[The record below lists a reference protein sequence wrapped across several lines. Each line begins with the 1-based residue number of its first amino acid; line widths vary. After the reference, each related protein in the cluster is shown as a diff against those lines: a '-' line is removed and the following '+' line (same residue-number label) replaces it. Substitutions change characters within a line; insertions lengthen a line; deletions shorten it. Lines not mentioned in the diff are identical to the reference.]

1 MKRIISQTFS
11 VSLDQLERLSDVA
24 ARTRVSRSS
33 LLREAI
39 DVVLARY
46 EGTTKVHDDS
56 IAVGDRTSKVPA
68 RNRP

>member
-11 VSLDQLERLSDVA
+11 ISLDQLERLSDVA

-46 EGTTKVHDDS
+46 EQPTKVD
-56 IAVGDRTSKVPA
+56 GVPA
-68 RNRP
+68 ESGRESTTTRT

>member
-11 VSLDQLERLSDVA
+11 VGLDQLERLSDVA

-46 EGTTKVHDDS
+46 EEPAKVDGDPVASGRESTTT
-56 IAVGDRTSKVPA
+56 RT
-68 RNRP
+68 

>member
-11 VSLDQLERLSDVA
+11 VGLDQLERLSDLA

-46 EGTTKVHDDS
+46 EQPTKVDGNPAAS
-56 IAVGDRTSKVPA
+56 GRRSSTTRT
-68 RNRP
+68 

>member
-46 EGTTKVHDDS
+46 EQP
-56 IAVGDRTSKVPA
+56 SKVDGNPA
-68 RNRP
+68 ASGRRSTATRT

>member
-46 EGTTKVHDDS
+46 ELPTQVDGDPTVSGRDS
-56 IAVGDRTSKVPA
+56 ITIQT
-68 RNRP
+68 